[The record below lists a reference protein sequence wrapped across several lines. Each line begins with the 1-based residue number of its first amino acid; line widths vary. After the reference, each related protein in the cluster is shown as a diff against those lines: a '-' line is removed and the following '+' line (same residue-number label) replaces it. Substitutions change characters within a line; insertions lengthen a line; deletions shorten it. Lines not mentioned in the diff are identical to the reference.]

1 MHDTYE
7 VLAVRYA
14 ENGRMSSENFIG
26 GDPHDRPMPL
36 DYFVWVIRNDQRTV
50 VVDTGFNPE
59 SGARRARTLV
69 TPVDQALAAVGV
81 DPAGVRDV
89 ITTHMHYDHAGNN
102 DLFPEAC
109 FHMQETEMSF
119 ATGPC
124 MCHAHANH
132 PYEIDDVVGMV
143 RRVYAGKVA
152 FRGGDSEPF
161 PGITLHHVGGHSRGL
176 QCVRV
181 MTARGPVLLASD
193 ATHHYDHVTTGK
205 VFPTC
210 DSVSDAL
217 RAYDRLYQ
225 LGGDISRIIPGHD
238 PEVMRRYP
246 AYSDATK
253 GIAVRLDQPEL
264 STGG

>member
-14 ENGRMSSENFIG
+14 ENARQSSENFIG
-26 GDPHDRPMPL
+26 GDLHDRPMPL
-36 DYFVWVIRNDQRTV
+36 DYFVWVIRNDTRTV
-50 VVDTGFNPE
+50 IVDSGFNPD
-59 SGARRARTLV
+59 SGSRRARKLV
-69 TPVDQALAAVGV
+69 TPVNEALEAVGV
-81 DPAGVRDV
+81 VPATIKDV

-102 DLFPEAC
+102 DLFPDAC

-132 PYEIDDVVGMV
+132 PYEADDVAGMV
-143 RRVYAGKVA
+143 RRVYAGQVS
-152 FRGGDSEPF
+152 FRSGDGELF
-161 PGITLHHVGGHSRGL
+161 PGITVHHIGGHSRGL

-181 MTARGPVLLASD
+181 QTERGPIVLASD
-193 ATHHYDHVTTGK
+193 ATHHYDHMALGK

-217 RAYDRLYQ
+217 HGYNRLRA
-225 LGGDISRIIPGHD
+225 LGGDASRIIPGHD

-246 AYSDATK
+246 AYSEATK
-253 GIAVRLDQPEL
+253 EIAVKLDKPEI
-264 STGG
+264 TDFT